1 MIPAD
6 LMQMFVQFGL
16 PGVLLYLYLYERKC
30 NGRIQEA
37 RIKELKEMNEY
48 LMRERGTYERSP
60 VYPPAHI
67 TPQ

>member
-30 NGRIQEA
+30 NARIQEA
-37 RIKELKEMNEY
+37 RIKELKDMNEF
-48 LMRERGTYERSP
+48 LISMSLRSP
-60 VYPPAHI
+60 VYPPDHI
-67 TPQ
+67 PPQ